1 MKTLIANNL
10 AVSAADRRRGFTL
23 AEIVIAMA
31 IMAVLVG
38 VLAISA
44 NAVFRSQNRSDAQQ
58 EIAMLA
64 AAIDKYANFWPAWEV
79 LDNNG
84 ALVRIADRGWPD
96 YIPARLFDANGAASA
111 YLVDASGRFNSP
123 ATPGFY
129 YAVDD
134 RAGVGF
140 SGLIDA
146 MGNGADRL
154 IEGNVLNGNICL
166 AYGLTTPTGKGP
178 YLEVDDNRALL
189 RDVASQVPSY
199 DSAFP
204 RPAVGA
210 TTNLHAVNAVGSKLM
225 LVDPWG
231 TPYRYFWVY
240 RELNTPS
247 GFAPVAVADVNITTG
262 VNQFHRAVGYVLESA
277 GPDRKFG
284 NRWATYATQ
293 LDANEAADNL
303 IVQRP

>member
-23 AEIVIAMA
+23 AEIVVAVA
-31 IMAVLVG
+31 IISVLLG
-38 VLAISA
+38 ILAISA

-58 EIAMLA
+58 EMTMIA
-64 AAIDKYANFWPAWEV
+64 AAIDKYANYWPAWEV

-96 YIPARLFDANGAASA
+96 YIPARLFDANGASSA
-111 YLVDASGRFNSP
+111 YQVDFSGRFNNP
-123 ATPGFY
+123 ATPGFF

-134 RAGVGF
+134 RAAVGF
-140 SGLIDA
+140 SGLIESP
-146 MGNGADRL
+146 GVEDRL

-178 YLEVDDNRALL
+178 YLRVDDGGALL
-189 RDVASQVPSY
+189 RDVANEIATYAPS
-199 DSAFP
+199 FP
-204 RPAVGA
+204 TPAAGA
-210 TTNLHAVNAVGSKLM
+210 STNLHANSAVGRKLM

-240 RELNTPS
+240 REMNTPS
-247 GFAPVAVADVNITTG
+247 GFAPVSVANVNITTG
-262 VNQFHRAVGYVLESA
+262 ANTFHRAVGYVLESA

-303 IVQRP
+303 IIQRP